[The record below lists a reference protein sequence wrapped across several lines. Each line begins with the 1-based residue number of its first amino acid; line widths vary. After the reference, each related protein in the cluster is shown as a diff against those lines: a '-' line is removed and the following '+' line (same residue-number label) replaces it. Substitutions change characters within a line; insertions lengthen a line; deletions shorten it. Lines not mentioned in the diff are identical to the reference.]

1 MVVCNRRHMLSSVVN
16 QQVWDTFE
24 TEKPVSKENGIGYTL
39 AYLSRYPDFL
49 YDAAKRLR
57 AQVDGARKALNR

>member
-24 TEKPVSKENGIGYTL
+24 TEKPV
-39 AYLSRYPDFL
+39 RD
-49 YDAAKRLR
+49 
-57 AQVDGARKALNR
+57 ALNNPM